1 MKKVF
6 IGSDHA
12 GFPLKEK
19 IKKALDKKVQF
30 VDVGTSGTASVDY
43 PIYAEKVARE
53 VALHP
58 DTLGVLTCGS
68 GIGMSMA
75 ANKVPGARAALA
87 YSVNAAK
94 LAREHNNANVLAL
107 PGREGSMDDP
117 MDIVMAFLNT
127 DFSGDERHARRVR
140 QIEDIEKHYD
150 KN

>member
-19 IKKALDKKVQF
+19 IKKTLGTKVQF
-30 VDVGTSGTASVDY
+30 VDVGTSNEESVDY
-43 PIYAEKVARE
+43 PIYAEKVAE
-53 VALHP
+53 AVMHDSEAL
-58 DTLGVLTCGS
+58 GILTCGS

-75 ANKVPGARAALA
+75 ANKVPGVRAALA

-107 PGREGSMDDP
+107 PGREGAMDDP

-127 DFSGDERHARRVR
+127 DFSGDARHARRVR
-140 QIEDIEKHYD
+140 QIEDIEKHYE
-150 KN
+150 